1 MIYVP
6 ECGDIVRLSSGAEI
20 PPRPAFVIS
29 KKAFNE
35 HTGLALVAP
44 VSEKI
49 RDTQLEV
56 ALDDQSKIAGA
67 ILVYQ
72 VKAVDF
78 NKCEATFIEK
88 ASLTI
93 IERVKIVLRV
103 IMID

>member
-1 MIYVP
+1 MNYVP
-6 ECGDIVRLSSGAEI
+6 ECGDIVWLSGGEET
-20 PPRPAFVIS
+20 PRRHAFVIT
-29 KKAFNE
+29 KKAFNQ

-49 RDTQLEV
+49 RHTQLEV
-56 ALDDQSKIAGA
+56 ALDDQSTIGGA

-72 VKAVDF
+72 FKAVDF

-88 ASLTI
+88 ASPTI

-103 IMID
+103 IMMD

>member
-1 MIYVP
+1 M
-6 ECGDIVRLSSGAEI
+6 R
-20 PPRPAFVIS
+20 
-29 KKAFNE
+29 
-35 HTGLALVAP
+35 H
-44 VSEKI
+44 
-49 RDTQLEV
+49 TQLEV
-56 ALDDQSKIAGA
+56 ALDDQSTIAGA

-93 IERVKIVLRV
+93 IERVKILLPV